1 MSAAPERDRG
11 EQVLRGPAVTVTSPW
26 PQGDPLEAALTVVG
40 DLADLPDGVVGVPVV
55 PLRDD
60 RDPLLRTAA
69 ALDQLAVEAGPH
81 GWKLADRPGRDAE
94 RLGSRWRDDLEA
106 FAIAATGYAGPVLLG
121 ALGPWTLAAELYLA
135 RGDRVLTDHGAVRD
149 VAHALTA
156 GLAARIA
163 DVRRLVPHAQ
173 VLVHL
178 DEHLIGQ
185 VNAGVLPTFS
195 GLSRIR
201 AVPGPDLVALL
212 ERVVAGLH
220 DDGVRVSVHVG
231 DAWLGIAPVALA
243 GADGV
248 GLRLGPWNERTW
260 EHVARAVERGMTLWP
275 VLAPPASSQCSGP
288 DVRALADQLLVP
300 WRRIGLESRTLRQT
314 VLSPSGLGPDVQSA
328 RGQLRT
334 LARAGALVAER
345 AED

>member
-1 MSAAPERDRG
+1 MSASAPSNPRP
-11 EQVLRGPAVTVTSPW
+11 VLHGPAVTLTTPW
-26 PQGDPLEAALTVVG
+26 PQADPLESALTVVG
-40 DLADLPDGVVGVPVV
+40 DLADLADGVVGVPVV

-60 RDPLLRTAA
+60 HDPLLRTAA

-81 GWKLADRPGRDAE
+81 GWKLADRPGRDVE
-94 RLGSRWRDDLEA
+94 RRAARWRDDLEA
-106 FAIAATGYAGPVLLG
+106 CAIAATGYEGPVMLSV
-121 ALGPWTLAAELYLA
+121 LGPWTLAAELYLA

-149 VAHALTA
+149 VADALAA
-156 GLAARIA
+156 GLLARIA
-163 DVRRLVPHAQ
+163 DVRRLVPGAQ

-178 DEHLIGQ
+178 DEHLLGQ

-195 GLSRIR
+195 GFSRIR

-212 ERVVAGLH
+212 ERVVAALH
-220 DDGVRVSVHVG
+220 DEAVSVSVYVG

-248 GLRLGPWNERTW
+248 GLRLGSWNERTW
-260 EHVARAVERGMTLWP
+260 EHVARAVERGMTVWP
-275 VLAPPASSQCSGP
+275 VLAPPSSSRCSGP

-300 WRRIGLESRTLRQT
+300 WRRIGLESRALRQT
-314 VLSPSGLGPDVQSA
+314 VLSLSALGPDVQTA
-328 RGQLRT
+328 RGQVQT
-334 LARAGALVAER
+334 LARAGALLAER